1 VDIGMAPR
9 SRVLAIGAGLSQQGN
24 RGAISPPSSS
34 YSGPVVPTSLASSR
48 GSYSRTPSGYSAG
61 IASKTSCP
69 AIHQFHAVVE
79 PGCPASYA
87 VGCSPP
93 TPPRVLKD
101 AKLANLP
108 VEQRTDEMIE

>member
-1 VDIGMAPR
+1 MAPR
-9 SRVLAIGAGLSQQGN
+9 SRVLAIGVGVSQQGN
-24 RGAISPPSSS
+24 RGRDSAAAFAAFRAGGADIIGILAWQLQPNSQRVL
-34 YSGPVVPTSLASSR
+34 GRHSLEN
-48 GSYSRTPSGYSAG
+48 
-61 IASKTSCP
+61 KLP
-69 AIHQFHAVVE
+69 AIHQFRAVVE

-108 VEQRTDEMIE
+108 VEQRADEMIE